1 MNTLKNRTPHQTNMG
16 IRQRIVQAVT
26 RRKPDQ
32 PSTPIP
38 STSGVVTPHTQ
49 HSFAAIAG
57 ISDIVKDTNKL
68 RTTANYD
75 NDFDIFDAMVELDP
89 ELNGAVRSVSLTGNN
104 YGIDYRKAKNNQ
116 IRNAIKELTEERLDF
131 DDLLVSTMR
140 DLMVYGNSINKLVG
154 RAGDG
159 ISRVQSLPIKQI
171 TITDDREP
179 LEVGYSGV
187 YATEANPIM
196 EAKYYRFRE
205 QQVDMQTFPADE
217 ILHFRLDARSN
228 WYQDYLGRWT
238 YGVWGA
244 SRFTSLK
251 QAIRA
256 KYNTINNR
264 IALQDALTRQYI
276 KIGKEAIE
284 GIPDPEEA
292 RERLTHIMD
301 QVGSLME
308 NLRADQIPILPHY
321 VEMHH
326 VDMSNSIPDDTN
338 FLDSINADISAVLNV
353 PRVAAG
359 QESGSTF
366 AATYNANMW
375 SVMAIERLQ
384 TIVSEKIRDLFSDH
398 LELMGIP
405 HKLSDLPPLVF
416 ESVDSESPLHKMQR
430 AKIGVEAGIIT
441 VNEGREINDIQPLP
455 QGNELKP
462 AKSSN
467 PNPEMPRPGEVS
479 HDVKPTA

>member
-1 MNTLKNRTPHQTNMG
+1 MG

-26 RRKPDQ
+26 GRSPGEAN
-32 PSTPIP
+32 PIP
-38 STSGVVTPHTQ
+38 TAPPVAIPHTQ

-57 ISDIVKDTNKL
+57 ISDIVKETNKL

-89 ELNGAVRSVSLTGNN
+89 ELNGAVRSVSLTANH
-104 YGIDYRKAKNNQ
+104 YHIDYKKAKNAA
-116 IRNAIKELTEERLDF
+116 IRGAIKELVEERLDF
-131 DDLLVSTMR
+131 DDLLISTMR

-159 ISRVQSLPIKQI
+159 ITRVQSLPIKQI

-187 YATEANPIM
+187 YATEDNPIM

-205 QQVDMQTFPADE
+205 QKVDMQTFPADE
-217 ILHFRLDARSN
+217 ILHFRLDYRSN

-244 SRFTSLK
+244 SRFTALK

-292 RERLTHIMD
+292 KDRLTHIMD
-301 QVGSLME
+301 QVGNLME

-359 QESGSTF
+359 QERGSTF

-375 SVMAIERLQ
+375 SVMSIERLQ
-384 TIVSEKIRDLFSDH
+384 SIVSQKILDLFSDH
-398 LELMGIP
+398 LELRGIA
-405 HKLSDLPPLVF
+405 HKMSDLPPLVF
-416 ESVDSESPLHKMQR
+416 EPVDQESPLHKMQR
-430 AKIGVEAGIIT
+430 AKVGVDAGVIT
-441 VNEGREINDIQPLP
+441 VNEARELNELPPLP
-455 QGNELKP
+455 EGNDLKTP
-462 AKSSN
+462 KKGGA
-467 PNPEMPRPGEVS
+467 NPEMPRPGEVS

>member
-1 MNTLKNRTPHQTNMG
+1 MG
-16 IRQRIVQAVT
+16 IRQRIAQT
-26 RRKPDQ
+26 FRRGSNVHLTAEVNPT
-32 PSTPIP
+32 ST
-38 STSGVVTPHTQ
+38 VALPHTQ

-89 ELNGAVRSVSLTGNN
+89 ELNGAVRSVSLTANH
-104 YGIDYRKAKNNQ
+104 YMIDYKKAKNGA
-116 IRNAIKELTEERLDF
+116 IRNAIKELVEERLDF
-131 DDLLVSTMR
+131 DDLLISTMR

-159 ISRVQSLPIKQI
+159 ITRVQSLPIKQI

-187 YATEANPIM
+187 YATEDNPIM

-205 QQVDMQTFPADE
+205 QKVDMQTFPADE
-217 ILHFRLDARSN
+217 ILHFRLDYRSN

-292 RERLTHIMD
+292 KDRLTHIMD
-301 QVGSLME
+301 QVGNLME

-326 VDMSNSIPDDTN
+326 VDMSNSLPDDTN

-359 QESGSTF
+359 QERGSTF

-375 SVMAIERLQ
+375 SVMSIERLQ
-384 TIVSEKIRDLFSDH
+384 SIVSQKMLDLFSDH
-398 LELMGIP
+398 LELMGIS
-405 HKLSDLPPLVF
+405 HKKADLPPLVF
-416 ESVDSESPLHKMQR
+416 EPVDQESPLHKMQR
-430 AKIGVEAGIIT
+430 AKVGVDAGVIT
-441 VNEGREINDIQPLP
+441 VNEARELNELPPLP
-455 QGNELKP
+455 EGNELKP
-462 AKSSN
+462 PKKGGAS
-467 PNPEMPRPGEVS
+467 PEMPRPGEVS

>member
-1 MNTLKNRTPHQTNMG
+1 MG
-16 IRQRIVQAVT
+16 LRQRIVNAVT
-26 RRKPDQ
+26 GRANIP
-32 PSTPIP
+32 PPTPFVSP
-38 STSGVVTPHTQ
+38 VVTPP

-57 ISDIVKDTNKL
+57 ISDIVTDTNKL
-68 RTTANYD
+68 RTTADYD

-89 ELNGAVRSVSLTGNN
+89 ELNGAVRSVSLTANH
-104 YGIDYRKAKNNQ
+104 YYLDYRKAKNNT
-116 IRNAIKELTEERLDF
+116 IRNAIKELVEETLDF
-131 DDLLVSTMR
+131 DDLLIATMR

-154 RAGDG
+154 KDG
-159 ISRVQSLPIKQI
+159 EGITRVQSLPIKQI

-179 LEVGYSGV
+179 MAVGYSGV
-187 YATEANPIM
+187 YATKDNPIM

-205 QQVDMQTFPADE
+205 QQIDPQTFTADE
-217 ILHFRLDARSN
+217 ILHFKLDARSN
-228 WYQDYLGRWT
+228 WYEDYLGRWT

-292 RERLTHIMD
+292 RERLTYIMD
-301 QVGSLME
+301 QVGGLME

-326 VDMSNSIPDDTN
+326 VDLSNSIPDDTN

-359 QESGSTF
+359 QEKGSTF

-375 SVMAIERLQ
+375 SVMSIERLQ
-384 TIVSEKIRDLFSDH
+384 TIVAEKIQALFSDH
-398 LELMGIP
+398 LELLSIP
-405 HKLSDLPPLVF
+405 HKLGDLPPLLF
-416 ESVDSESPLHKMQR
+416 EKVEQESPLHKMQR
-430 AKIGVEAGIIT
+430 AKLGIDAGIIS
-441 VNEGREINDIQPLP
+441 VNEARELNDFQPTSG
-455 QGNELKP
+455 GNEITP
-462 AKSSN
+462 PSSSG
-467 PNPEMPRPGEVS
+467 PTGELPRPGEVT
-479 HDVKPTA
+479 HDVKP

>member
-1 MNTLKNRTPHQTNMG
+1 MG
-16 IRQRIVQAVT
+16 LRQRIVQAVT
-26 RRKPDQ
+26 GRDPNPPPVA
-32 PSTPIP
+32 PSI
-38 STSGVVTPHTQ
+38 STKQKHR
-49 HSFAAIAG
+49 FAAIAG
-57 ISDIVKDTNKL
+57 LADIMEDTNKL
-68 RTTANYD
+68 RLDSNYD
-75 NDFDIFDAMVELDP
+75 NDFDIYDSMVELDP
-89 ELNGAVRSVSLTGNN
+89 ELNGAVRSVSLSANH
-104 YGIDYRKAKNNQ
+104 YRVEYKKAKNAT
-116 IRNAIKELTEERLDF
+116 IRKAIKELVEERLDF
-131 DDLLVSTMR
+131 DDLLVATMR
-140 DLMVYGNSINKLVG
+140 DLMVYGNSINKLIG
-154 RAGDG
+154 RAGEG
-159 ISRVQSLPIKQI
+159 ITRVQSLPIKQI

-179 LEVGYSGV
+179 MAVGYSGV
-187 YATEANPIM
+187 YATKDNPIM
-196 EAKYYRFRE
+196 EARYYRFRE
-205 QQVDMQTFPADE
+205 QQIDMQTFPADE

-264 IALQDALTRQYI
+264 LALQDALTRQYI

-292 RERLTHIMD
+292 RERLTYIMD

-308 NLRADQIPILPHY
+308 GLRADQIPILPHY

-326 VDMSNSIPDDTN
+326 VDLSNSIPDDTK

-384 TIVSEKIRDLFSDH
+384 TIVAEKIQHLFSDH
-398 LELMGIP
+398 LELMGIA
-405 HKLSDLPPLVF
+405 HKRSDLPPLVF
-416 ESVDSESPLHKMQR
+416 EPVDQESPLHKMQR
-430 AKIGVEAGIIT
+430 AKLGIDAGILT
-441 VNEGREINDIQPLP
+441 RNEAREMNDLNATLD
-455 QGNELKP
+455 GNVVAPPPTSGPTGEL
-462 AKSSN
+462 
-467 PNPEMPRPGEVS
+467 PRPGEVV
-479 HDVKPTA
+479 HDVKP

>member
-1 MNTLKNRTPHQTNMG
+1 MNTLKNRTRSKTIMG
-16 IRQRIVQAVT
+16 LRQRIVSAVT
-26 RRKPDQ
+26 GRTEKTKTAPFVAPTITQ
-32 PSTPIP
+32 
-38 STSGVVTPHTQ
+38 PHT
-49 HSFAAIAG
+49 FASIAG
-57 ISDIVKDTNKL
+57 ISDIVSDTNKL
-68 RTTANYD
+68 RGDLNYD
-75 NDFDIFDAMVELDP
+75 NDFDIYDAMVELDP
-89 ELNGAVRSVSLTGNN
+89 ELNGAVRSVSLTANH
-104 YGIDYRKAKNNQ
+104 YYLDYRKAKNNA
-116 IRNAIKELTEERLDF
+116 IRNAIKELVEETIDF
-131 DDLLVSTMR
+131 DDLLIATMR

-154 RAGDG
+154 RAGTG
-159 ISRVQSLPIKQI
+159 ITRVQSLPIKQI

-179 LEVGYSGV
+179 MQLGYSAV
-187 YATEANPIM
+187 YATKDNPIM

-205 QQVDMQTFPADE
+205 QQIDTQTFPADE
-217 ILHFRLDARSN
+217 ILHFKLDARSN
-228 WYQDYLGRWT
+228 WYEDYLGRWT

-292 RERLTHIMD
+292 RERLTYIMD

-321 VEMHH
+321 VELHH

-359 QESGSTF
+359 QEKGSTF

-375 SVMAIERLQ
+375 SVMSIERLQ
-384 TIVSEKIRDLFSDH
+384 
-398 LELMGIP
+398 
-405 HKLSDLPPLVF
+405 
-416 ESVDSESPLHKMQR
+416 ESPLHKMQR
-430 AKIGVEAGIIT
+430 AKLGIDAGILT
-441 VNEGREINDIQPLP
+441 VNEARELNDFQPIEG
-455 QGNELKP
+455 GNEMTP
-462 AKSSN
+462 PSPSSG
-467 PNPEMPRPGEVS
+467 PTGDLPRPGEVTQ
-479 HDVKPTA
+479 DVKP

>member
-1 MNTLKNRTPHQTNMG
+1 MNTLKNRTPSQIIMG
-16 IRQRIVQAVT
+16 LRQRIVSAVT
-26 RRKPDQ
+26 GRSEKKVTTPPPVASGSIKP
-32 PSTPIP
+32 
-38 STSGVVTPHTQ
+38 Q

-57 ISDIVKDTNKL
+57 LADIMNDTNKL
-68 RTTANYD
+68 RLDANYD
-75 NDFDIFDAMVELDP
+75 NDFDIYDAMVELDP
-89 ELNGAVRSVSLTGNN
+89 ELNGAVRSVSLTANH
-104 YGIDYRKAKNNQ
+104 YEVEYDRAKNSA
-116 IRNAIKELTEERLDF
+116 IRKAIKELCEERLDF
-131 DDLLVSTMR
+131 DDLLVATMR
-140 DLMVYGNSINKLVG
+140 DLMVYGNSINKLIG
-154 RAGDG
+154 RAGEG
-159 ISRVQSLPIKQI
+159 ITRVQSLPIKQI

-179 LEVGYSGV
+179 MAVGYSGV
-187 YATEANPIM
+187 FATKDNPIM
-196 EAKYYRFRE
+196 EARWYRFRE

-228 WYQDYLGRWT
+228 WEQDYLGRWT

-264 IALQDALTRQYI
+264 LALQDALTRQYI

-284 GIPDPEEA
+284 GIPDPDEA
-292 RERLTHIMD
+292 RERLTYIME

-326 VDMSNSIPDDTN
+326 VDLSNSIPDDTN

-384 TIVSEKIRDLFSDH
+384 TIVAEKIQHLFSDH
-398 LELMGIP
+398 LELLGIP
-405 HKLSDLPPLVF
+405 HKRADLPPLVF
-416 ESVDSESPLHKMQR
+416 QPVDQESPLHKMQR
-430 AKIGVEAGIIT
+430 AKLGIDAGILSI
-441 VNEGREINDIQPLP
+441 NEAREMNDLDATEM
-455 QGNELKP
+455 GNVVAPSPTTGPTGEL
-462 AKSSN
+462 
-467 PNPEMPRPGEVS
+467 PRPGEVVN
-479 HDVKPTA
+479 DVKP

>member
-1 MNTLKNRTPHQTNMG
+1 MG
-16 IRQRIVQAVT
+16 IRRRIVQAVLGS
-26 RRKPDQ
+26 RLDKGSHL
-32 PSTPIP
+32 PSSAPNVAVSP
-38 STSGVVTPHTQ
+38 PP
-49 HSFAAIAG
+49 SFAAIAG
-57 ISDIVKDTNKL
+57 LSNIMEDTNKL
-68 RTTANYD
+68 RLDSNYD
-75 NDFDIFDAMVELDP
+75 NEFDIFDAMVELDP
-89 ELNGAVRSVSLTGNN
+89 ELNGAVRSVSLTANH
-104 YGIDYRKAKNNQ
+104 YFIDYRKAKNAS
-116 IRNAIKELTEERLDF
+116 IRSAIKELVEERLDF
-131 DDLLVSTMR
+131 DDLLIATMR

-159 ISRVQSLPIKQI
+159 ITKVQSLPITQI

-187 YATEANPIM
+187 YATKDNPIM
-196 EAKYYRFRE
+196 EAKFYRFRE
-205 QQVDMQTFPADE
+205 QMVDMQTFPADE

-264 IALQDALTRQYI
+264 LALQDALTRQYI

-292 RERLTHIMD
+292 KDRLSHIMS

-326 VDMSNSIPDDTN
+326 VDLSNSIPDDTN

-359 QESGSTF
+359 QERGSTF
-366 AATYNANMW
+366 AATYNANLW
-375 SVMAIERLQ
+375 SVMSIERLQ
-384 TIVSEKIRDLFSDH
+384 TIVAEKIRDLFSDH

-405 HKLSDLPPLVF
+405 HKMSDLPPLTF
-416 ESVDSESPLHKMQR
+416 EPVDQESPLHKMQR
-430 AKIGVEAGIIT
+430 AKLGVESGVIT
-441 VNEGREINDIQPLP
+441 VNEARELNDLQPLP
-455 QGNELKP
+455 EGNELQPPKKGG
-462 AKSSN
+462 A
-467 PNPEMPRPGEVS
+467 NPEMPRPGEVTQ
-479 HDVKPTA
+479 DVKP

>member
-1 MNTLKNRTPHQTNMG
+1 MG

-32 PSTPIP
+32 PSTPVP
-38 STSGVVTPHTQ
+38 TTSGVVTPHTQ

-104 YGIDYRKAKNNQ
+104 YLIDYKKAKNNQ
-116 IRNAIKELTEERLDF
+116 IRSAVRELVEERLDF
-131 DDLLVSTMR
+131 DDLLIATMR

-154 RAGDG
+154 RAGEG
-159 ISRVQSLPIKQI
+159 ITRVQSLPIKQI

-301 QVGSLME
+301 QVGGLME

-359 QESGSTF
+359 QERGSTF

-375 SVMAIERLQ
+375 SVMSIERLQ
-384 TIVSEKIRDLFSDH
+384 TIVAEKIRDLFSDH
-398 LELMGIP
+398 LELMGIA
-405 HKLSDLPPLVF
+405 HKLSDLPPLMF
-416 ESVDSESPLHKMQR
+416 EPVDSESPLHKMQR
-430 AKIGVEAGIIT
+430 AKLGVESGIIT
-441 VNEGREINDIQPLP
+441 VNEGRELNDMQPLSE
-455 QGNELKP
+455 GNELQPPK
-462 AKSSN
+462 KSGV
-467 PNPEMPRPGEVS
+467 NPEMPRPGEVS
-479 HDVKPTA
+479 HDVKPSA